1 MLAYSIRC
9 NLEDLENRK
18 ADIEAEI
25 KMVQLRHE
33 IEWLEKVLKAMK
45 AMEAEGELGC
55 CRAGPLGSSQDTP
68 KGADVEQ

>member
-33 IEWLEKVLKAMK
+33 IEWLEKALK
-45 AMEAEGELGC
+45 AMEAIEWLDKVLNDME
-55 CRAGPLGSSQDTP
+55 AEEED
-68 KGADVEQ
+68 K